1 MVVVN
6 EKITYLLLLRG
17 NRKVVRLNER
27 TIDKRRTERE
37 MNCLTD

>member
-27 TIDKRRTERE
+27 STSVEQNER
-37 MNCLTD
+37 